1 MDEDK
6 TLDLKKIKVQCNLC
20 NRWMPFEMYELHYEK
35 CMDIQ
40 YLVNIAK
47 QKGEKF
53 TREDLENC
61 RSEII
66 ERLLKKDIIEI
77 NGDKIKIK
85 PDKLFLANVAFRE
98 FV

>member
-66 ERLLKKDIIEI
+66 ERLLKKYPPEEYSLEGNKKHGTD
-77 NGDKIKIK
+77 NRGT
-85 PDKLFLANVAFRE
+85 N
-98 FV
+98 